1 MNTTEERAWLIKKMF
16 PEKAPNA
23 TLNTIEQ
30 GRLIL
35 ERNKQRANSKDPTKA
50 TTKENSPPA
59 KDAGGRSRT
68 PGSEGYKPQS
78 LADQKISPSYNS
90 TKATTKDTTKATTK
104 ATTKDNTKKSPT
116 SFGKSF
122 ADARRAG
129 EKTFMWNGK
138 SYTTKRADDK
148 PKASIKSQDARP
160 TKSNAQRPDFTPQP
174 VDKKVETRKS
184 DPKKVTRNSSTID
197 KIKDVMGFGRK
208 RTAKEDMGYE
218 LQNKARASMGMKKGG
233 AVKSRSRSIN
243 GIAVRGLTRA
253 KHK

>member
-1 MNTTEERAWLIKKMF
+1 MVQESYIAKIKREAQ
-16 PEKAPNA
+16 EKKELAKA
-23 TLNTIEQ
+23 T
-30 GRLIL
+30 
-35 ERNKQRANSKDPTKA
+35 TKA

-104 ATTKDNTKKSPT
+104 ATTKKSPT

-160 TKSNAQRPDFTPQP
+160 TKSNAQRPDFTPTP
-174 VDKKVETRKS
+174 ADKKVETRKS

-218 LQNKARASMGMKKGG
+218 LQNKARASMGMKHGG
-233 AVKSRSRSIN
+233 SVGNTSMGKVRTAKPRNIN
-243 GIAVRGLTRA
+243 GIAERGLTRA